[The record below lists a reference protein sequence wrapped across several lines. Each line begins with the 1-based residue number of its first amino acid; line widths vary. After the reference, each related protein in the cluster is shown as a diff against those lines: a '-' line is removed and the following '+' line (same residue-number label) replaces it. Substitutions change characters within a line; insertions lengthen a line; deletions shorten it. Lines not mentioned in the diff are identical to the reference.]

1 MKIILLSL
9 VICLNFTAL
18 IAQDSV
24 ELPDDNSETVF
35 NRRRPKVI
43 VVLGGGGARGLSHIG
58 ALKVL
63 EEKKVPIDM
72 IIGVSMGSIVG
83 GLYAAGYSASELE
96 EIVLNFGWED
106 LLSEELERKS
116 LLASQQ
122 EAGENYNFSIRFK
135 GLKPYIPLGFS
146 SGQKLSRQLN
156 SLFLQAPYKPDPDF
170 DSMKIPF
177 RAVVTDLNSGK
188 PVVYSKGD
196 IIELLRA
203 SISIP
208 LIFSPV
214 EKDGMLLTDGGIV
227 NALPTDIARELGAD
241 IIIAFNVASPLR
253 TPDNLELP
261 WEIADQIITIMM
273 QPFLKVLKEEADV
286 LIEPNLGSR
295 LPSDFTDL
303 SDLILQGQI
312 AAELSYGKID
322 SLLKNWNP
330 SQNDTTM
337 NLTQTKSLLMGQ
349 VSYSSVE
356 ILGTNEFTQEAL
368 LKASKRDYNQQSAM
382 NPQDLSEDII
392 RHYRKAGYSLAE
404 ITDTR
409 FNSINNSLEITINE
423 GIISSIV
430 VKGNTVTSKQ
440 LILNEFPLSPGD
452 LFNIRKADKGL
463 DNIYSTK
470 LFRQVSLFVE
480 KEDGGNKV
488 ILRVVEQPYL
498 RALLSVR
505 SDRERTTRG
514 KLELRHENLFGLG
527 INTSVSGVLGDRDK
541 IGHLR
546 YRAPRFFNTILTN
559 GIEWTY
565 GSSDNYLYADTST
578 RNDKRAGEYNE
589 KRLVASIILGAQ
601 VRRIGAVTGEV
612 LFISSN
618 ITGLSNAGFF
628 VESKNDIVAF
638 RFRSTV
644 DRRNSLPVPTTG
656 QYSQFTYT
664 FSTSSLGSE
673 QGYTSFEGKFES
685 YTTFK
690 NRITLR
696 PSIYFGIAD
705 LTMPFSEQFRF
716 GGRTMLYGTR
726 ENRFVGRKYFNS
738 SFEIRYRM
746 PTKNY
751 INTHFS
757 IRYDLGQ
764 MQLNPETPFDV
775 DEFVSGF
782 GVGIIIETPIG
793 PASIEWGINSE
804 NVERIY
810 ITAGYDIN

>member
-1 MKIILLSL
+1 MKTGILSL
-9 VICLNFTAL
+9 IICLNFTAL
-18 IAQDSV
+18 FAQNPDS
-24 ELPDDNSETVF
+24 EFD
-35 NRRRPKVI
+35 RRRPMVA

-58 ALKVL
+58 ALKVF
-63 EEKKVPIDM
+63 EEREIPIDL
-72 IIGVSMGSIVG
+72 IIGVSMGSIIG
-83 GLYAAGYSASELE
+83 ALYAAGYSASELE
-96 EIVLNFGWED
+96 EIVLESEWED
-106 LLSEELERKS
+106 LLSEEIERKS

-122 EAGENYNFSIRFK
+122 EAGGNYNFSIRFK
-135 GLKPYIPLGFS
+135 GLKHYIPLGFS
-146 SGQKLSRQLN
+146 SGQKLTRQLN

-170 DSMKIPF
+170 DNMKIPF

-214 EKDGMLLTDGGIV
+214 EKEGMLLTDGGIV

-253 TPDNLELP
+253 TREHLELP

-273 QPFLKVLKEEADV
+273 QPSLKALKEKADV

-295 LPSDFTDL
+295 LPSDFTNL
-303 SDLILQGQI
+303 SNLILQGQL
-312 AAELSYGKID
+312 AAESSYDKID

-337 NLTQTKSLLMGQ
+337 ILPQTKSLLMEP
-349 VSYSSVE
+349 VSYSS
-356 ILGTNEFTQEAL
+356 IRIMGTNEFTPEAL
-368 LKASKRDYNQQSAM
+368 LRASKKDYNQETAV

-409 FNSINNSLEITINE
+409 FNSINNSLEIIINE

-430 VKGNTVTSKQ
+430 VKGNNVTSKQ
-440 LILNEFPLSPGD
+440 VILNEFPLSAGD

-514 KLELRHENLFGLG
+514 KLELRHENLLGLG

-559 GIEWTY
+559 GIEVTY
-565 GSSDNYLYADTST
+565 GSRDNYLYADTSI
-578 RNDKRAGEYNE
+578 RKDKRIGEYNE
-589 KRLVASIILGAQ
+589 KRLVASFILGAQ
-601 VRRIGAVTGEV
+601 VRRLGAATGEV

-618 ITGLSNAGFF
+618 ITDLSNAGSS
-628 VESKNDIVAF
+628 VASENDNDIVAF

-644 DRRNSLPVPTTG
+644 DRRNSLPVPTAG

-690 NRITLR
+690 KRITFR
-696 PSIYFGIAD
+696 PSTYFGIAD

-751 INTHFS
+751 FNTHFS
-757 IRYDLGQ
+757 LRYDLGQ
-764 MQLNPETPFDV
+764 MIRNPETPFDV
-775 DEFVSGF
+775 DEFVSGY
-782 GVGIIIETPIG
+782 GIGIILETPIG
-793 PASIEWGINSE
+793 PASVEWGKNSE